1 MGAKNYAN
9 VLQIL
14 ILKYSCGPEKL
25 LGLSR
30 NRPLDRVVLK
40 PINANPGLNV
50 VQGFC
55 FSCLKA
61 FPVLIL
67 QDNLKTAKVKFFQR
81 K

>member
-9 VLQIL
+9 ALQIL
-14 ILKYSCGPEKL
+14 TLKYSCRPEKL
-25 LGLSR
+25 PGLSR

-40 PINANPGLNV
+40 PI

-67 QDNLKTAKVKFFQR
+67 QDNLKTPKVKF
-81 K
+81 